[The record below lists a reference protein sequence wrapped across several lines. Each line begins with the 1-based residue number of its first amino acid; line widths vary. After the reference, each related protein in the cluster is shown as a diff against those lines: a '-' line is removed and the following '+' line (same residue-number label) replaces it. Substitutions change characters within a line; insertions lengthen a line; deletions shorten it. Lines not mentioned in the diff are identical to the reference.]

1 MWSIKELK
9 EKGKFAMKANY
20 WKSVLCAFIISL
32 LTQGTTL
39 YSRINST
46 SDNTQQKV
54 DEITQ
59 SLNNLSQSQRLMTA
73 VLVFLTVAGIST
85 IIICVTLLLKIF
97 LLNPLQVGCYGFF
110 NENVR
115 NGDASLD
122 SLGTGFTNYGHTF
135 VTLFL
140 RDLYLV
146 LWTLLFIIP
155 GLVKSYSYR
164 MVPYIVRDEPD
175 LSATEAITLSRQM
188 MDGNKWRAFL
198 FDLSF
203 IGWAILGAI
212 TFNLVNI
219 FWTNPYKQ
227 NANAAL
233 YHELSNLAIEDAE
246 DAEVEEVEEV

>member
-9 EKGKFAMKANY
+9 EKGRFALKANY
-20 WKSVLCAFIISL
+20 WKSVLCAFIISI
-32 LTQGTTL
+32 LTQGTTT
-39 YSRINST
+39 YSRVNST
-46 SDNTQQKV
+46 SENTQQKI

-59 SLNNLSQSQRLMTA
+59 SLNNFSQSEKAMAAL
-73 VLVFLTVAGIST
+73 LVFLTVAGIST
-85 IIICVTLLLKIF
+85 VLIIVTLAIKIF

-110 NENVR
+110 NDNVR

-122 SLGTGFTNYGHTF
+122 SLKTGFNNYTHTF

-140 RDLYLV
+140 RDAFLV

-155 GLVKSYSYR
+155 GIIKSYSYR
-164 MVPYIVRDEPD
+164 MVPFIVRDNPD

-203 IGWAILGAI
+203 IGWALLGLI

-219 FWTNPYKQ
+219 FWTNPYRQ

-233 YHELSNLAIEDAE
+233 YHELANIDDSSIDDSIIEA
-246 DAEVEEVEEV
+246 